1 MPASSTPS
9 RPLWPRLFALAS
21 LLLAP
26 VGPALAEPF
35 EVTTRTVADYRP
47 VFGTVE
53 SVDRAEARVRIA
65 GTLQT
70 LEVAEGDEVERGQEL
85 ARVVDDKLA
94 LELQA
99 LDASLRALDAQAD
112 LARTELARVEELRR
126 RGAVSVAQLDDART
140 NLDVVEQTRAARR
153 AERAVLVERQDEGAV
168 LAPEAGRVLRVPVTE
183 GMAVQP
189 GEPVA
194 VIATRDFVLR
204 ARLPERHARFL
215 EVGDVVR
222 IAERGLLSGGSANG
236 REGRIAKVY
245 PELDAGRVVVDIAA
259 PGLGSFFVGER
270 IRLEV
275 ATGDRSALIVPDAYL
290 TRRFGVTFA
299 RLEGVGEVVVQPGQ
313 RVADG
318 TDVLA
323 GLEPGDRL
331 VAYGN

>member
-1 MPASSTPS
+1 M
-9 RPLWPRLFALAS
+9 L
-21 LLLAP
+21 
-26 VGPALAEPF
+26 
-35 EVTTRTVADYRP
+35 
-47 VFGTVE
+47 
-53 SVDRAEARVRIA
+53 
-65 GTLQT
+65 
-70 LEVAEGDEVERGQEL
+70 
-85 ARVVDDKLA
+85 
-94 LELQA
+94 
-99 LDASLRALDAQAD
+99 
-112 LARTELARVEELRR
+112 
-126 RGAVSVAQLDDART
+126 
-140 NLDVVEQTRAARR
+140 VEQ
-153 AERAVLVERQDEGAV
+153 QDEGAV

-222 IAERGLLSGGSANG
+222 IAERGLLSGGSDNG

-245 PELDAGRVVVDIAA
+245 PELDAGRVVVDVEA

-299 RLEGVGEVVVQPGQ
+299 RLEGAGEVVVQPGQ